1 MIDINTWWA
10 AAQAHPYMAVTQ
22 AVGCLT
28 IAIAMLKQLGLNKV
42 ADSLQSLENALL
54 AGQAAYKQ
62 AFVTSLKA
70 PKA

>member
-28 IAIAMLKQLGLNKV
+28 IAMPYSQVKLLINKHL
-42 ADSLQSLENALL
+42 SHL
-54 AGQAAYKQ
+54 
-62 AFVTSLKA
+62 
-70 PKA
+70 